1 MDSSFLTFV
10 SLGLGLFSA
19 MAFLKLVIQFG
30 LPNHPAR
37 FTAYL
42 VSLCATF
49 YFCGKAATG
58 LGLITPWLW
67 MKWSPVPIVAGSF
80 ALLLQAIMTIG
91 DFSLIQQKIVSRV
104 PLIASLLC
112 FAFFPEKALI
122 LFMASVAAGCLFLG
136 LAAGKARHQRRLF
149 FKMTLFLGLVGL
161 FRASN
166 VYALYVI
173 GELMLFFVLFY
184 FFLFEQTFGIAA
196 MMDKGVRG

>member
-10 SLGLGLFSA
+10 TLGLGLFSA

-42 VSLCATF
+42 VSLCATA
-49 YFCGKAATG
+49 YFCGKAAAS
-58 LGLITPWLW
+58 LELITPWLW
-67 MKWSPVPIVAGSF
+67 MRWSPVPIVAGAL

-91 DFSLIQQKIVSRV
+91 DFSLIQQKVVSRV
-104 PLIASLLC
+104 PLIAALLC
-112 FAFFPEKALI
+112 FAFFPDKAPVF
-122 LFMASVAAGCLFLG
+122 FMISIAAGCLFFG
-136 LAAGKARHQRRLF
+136 LTKGKARHQRRLY
-149 FKMTLFLGLVGL
+149 FKMALFLGLFGL

-166 VYALYVI
+166 VYALYVV